1 MLAGLF
7 GSAFVP
13 SALAVRSGASETT
26 PVARYTT
33 VTIDTGE
40 GAGIISNEGYYD
52 AKGAEKHAT
61 KWGTFSDWSDDAA
74 ADNGAYLDIQLFY
87 GGASGVGA
95 TAKQVEA
102 ADFKVESS
110 NSKIKVAILDSTADN
125 CADMDSVDSDTVGAD
140 EALDY
145 FGQTDTVADMEN
157 ADGIYTFCVAADKST
172 TAAAGTITVKAR
184 AADSTGDYVTVKTLP
199 FQVLGELATL
209 TASITDEY
217 KYIANDNFGL
227 DDWITITG
235 KDSAGNILNGGNGEI
250 TQDWGLSESIDNWED
265 NPENWAEDQIDF
277 LDEEDGQGVDADS
290 GVYSDSEDEYSFASQ
305 LYAVNSDVCLS
316 NDDTESKGDE
326 GKSYTVKFEAL
337 GGDVVSNGI
346 TFTCTDVYAKVTKIT
361 PEATSGDM
369 FYDEGGYPNDDELS
383 LTATVVDSANRPM
396 GDGAI
401 IGEEDDLSCDDFD
414 WDFFDGEV
422 IDGDTDLDADGDYSG
437 DVVGGECEVT
447 SLTPD
452 MDRMGRFSYTL
463 TALLPDLGDDEA
475 DSVDFKLAYTAG
487 GTEDVTISVKR
498 NAAKTVATFTVDAGE
513 DNAFESVYFQV
524 EKASGAVVEMR
535 RRANVDGVAKL
546 VLARRNTVVY
556 VFAYVGIAE
565 TDSVKARFR

>member
-1 MLAGLF
+1 LLAGLF

-33 VTIDTGE
+33 VTINTGE
-40 GAGIISNEGYYD
+40 EAGIISNEGYYD

-74 ADNGAYLDIQLFY
+74 ADNGAYFDIQLFY

-125 CADMDSVDSDTVGAD
+125 CADMDSETTGGDD

-145 FGQTDTVADMEN
+145 FGQTDTVADM
-157 ADGIYTFCVAADKST
+157 ADVDGIYTFCVAADKST

-199 FQVLGELATL
+199 FQVLGEVATL
-209 TASITDEY
+209 TASITDGY

-235 KDSAGNILNGGNGEI
+235 KDSAGNILNGGNGDI
-250 TQDWGLSESIDNWED
+250 TQDWGLWESIDNWED
-265 NPENWAEDQIDF
+265 NPENWAEDQINF
-277 LDEEDGQGVDADS
+277 LDEEGGQGVDADYGDYS
-290 GVYSDSEDEYSFASQ
+290 GDGSYSFASQ

-326 GKSYTVKFEAL
+326 GKSYTVKFETL

-369 FYDEGGYPNDDELS
+369 LYEEAAPGDGDLS

-401 IGEEDDLSCDDFD
+401 IGEEDDLSCDDFE
-414 WDFFDGEV
+414 WDTFDGEV

-452 MDRMGRFSYTL
+452 MGRMGRFSYTL